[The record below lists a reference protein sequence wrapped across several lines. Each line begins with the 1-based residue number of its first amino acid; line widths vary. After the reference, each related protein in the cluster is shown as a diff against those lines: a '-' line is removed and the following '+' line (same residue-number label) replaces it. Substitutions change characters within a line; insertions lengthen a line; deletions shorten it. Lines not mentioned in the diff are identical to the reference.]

1 LSALKITSDN
11 GSSFMVAGY
20 AVVFG
25 GQDVVGDSFT
35 AKTDFWFDRL
45 THTPPVLYQHGK
57 DELIKRAVVGRVVAK
72 RIDDVG
78 LWIEAQIT
86 ASKQYADAIR
96 ELVAK
101 GVLGWSSG
109 SVPHLI
115 QRTKSATPGVAEITS
130 WPIVEISLTPTPAEP
145 RTIGVK
151 ELKALAERDP
161 WLLEIAEDAEKA
173 QLTTDARNNLS
184 GSDFAYVDS
193 SGGRHLPINDEAHV
207 RAAMSRFNQ
216 TSFESPD
223 KRKAAARKIR
233 ARANALG
240 IDISADSAVAAAA
253 KGAPLMDEE
262 QVEEQV
268 EQGPQDGAAARL
280 WEIGTRLRELALIQV
295 DDRKAMDRFHIETK
309 DGHRMYDGTFDLVKA
324 ESAKLLHQ
332 VDWTTAIREGEDG
345 LRRVNY
351 YKHRLALINLEASA

>member
-45 THTPPVLYQHGK
+45 THTPPVLYQHGR
-57 DELIKRAVVGRVVAK
+57 DDLIKRAVVGRVVAK
-72 RIDDVG
+72 RIDDIG

-96 ELVAK
+96 ELVQK

-109 SVPHLI
+109 SVPHLV
-115 QRTKSATPGVAEITS
+115 QRTKSAMPGVAEITS
-130 WPIVEISLTPTPAEP
+130 WPIVEVSLTPTPAEP

-161 WLLEIAEDAEKA
+161 WLLDIADQAEKA
-173 QLTTDARNNLS
+173 ELT
-184 GSDFAYVDS
+184 
-193 SGGRHLPINDEAHV
+193 
-207 RAAMSRFNQ
+207 
-216 TSFESPD
+216 
-223 KRKAAARKIR
+223 
-233 ARANALG
+233 
-240 IDISADSAVAAAA
+240 AA
-253 KGAPLMDEE
+253 KGVPRMEPE
-262 QVEEQV
+262 QVEPQV